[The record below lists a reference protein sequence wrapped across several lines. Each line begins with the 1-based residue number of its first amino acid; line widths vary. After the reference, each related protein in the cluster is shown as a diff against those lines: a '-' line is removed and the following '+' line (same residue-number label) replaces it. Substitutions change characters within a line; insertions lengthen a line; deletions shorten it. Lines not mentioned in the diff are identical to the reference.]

1 MSQAVKQAYREVLK
15 LVKRLPPPSRGY
27 YAQYARENFVTYSEV
42 EDPESIRSLLARVHH
57 HTCWVLKK
65 VVGVVVG
72 AYDQAAM
79 WRVKLKLSMQ
89 ICKADSCHVG
99 LPVESCHADVA
110 LVIEA

>member
-65 VVGVVVG
+65 PLIHR
-72 AYDQAAM
+72 M
-79 WRVKLKLSMQ
+79 RL
-89 ICKADSCHVG
+89 
-99 LPVESCHADVA
+99 
-110 LVIEA
+110 